1 MDLRPFIKTQ
11 QQLDRGLALIR
22 SGHLFYQP
30 FILADDV
37 EAGEGQ
43 NLHDEYK
50 DALSLHDMNVYAPNY
65 AVGDRRQP
73 PDLDWF
79 RKCNAEYRR
88 IYEHIADEICR
99 LSGQHIGELTVAEIG
114 CNTGLTL
121 FNLAMRGAKACY
133 GYDWNDM
140 APVFGW
146 LNGLLGTQVHFQQ
159 GNYSNLSHRFNEFDV
174 GEADIMVNT
183 VFTNHQCDPLQFLC
197 YLCDRARKGL
207 FLWALVDPGI
217 DEPCI
222 LYPAP
227 PDHHRIMPNDRP
239 FPLYFYNGVA
249 LSEPL
254 LRLALERLGFGEVT
268 HLPKLP
274 LAGGW
279 DRFQEGFRMYYA
291 KRTSEVRS
299 AYWTEPSAK
308 AQESRNIVNSAIRA
322 MRRRWRVLPD
332 GFASARGNQKAA
344 VVGNSSAVPGRP
356 SKLPVLPGRLR
367 SKTQV
372 FPVPEGSQAAICG
385 GDGSGRPECAFDS
398 DPNTFWISP
407 QRGIEVKDQAW
418 IGYVFAEPVS
428 VAVLRVVQSDRPGYR
443 QDLIRVEKSTND
455 GASWIPVTPDPVR
468 LVRSDATI
476 GLPEGPPA
484 RHWRIIAAADNS
496 SEPGEAWSVVEL
508 KFYTPSAAS
517 VAAE

>member
-1 MDLRPFIKTQ
+1 MDLRPFIKTPE
-11 QQLDRGLALIR
+11 QLEAGLALIR

-30 FILADDV
+30 FILAEDV
-37 EAGEGQ
+37 EVGEGQ

-50 DALSLHDMNVYAPNY
+50 DALSVNDLNVYAPRY
-65 AVGDRRQP
+65 DVGMRRQP
-73 PDLDWF
+73 AELSWF

-88 IYEHIADEICR
+88 IYDHIADRICE
-99 LSGQHIGELTVAEIG
+99 LSGRNIKKLTVGEIG

-121 FNLAMRGAKACY
+121 FNLAARGAKACY

-140 APVFGW
+140 SPVFDW
-146 LNGLLGTQVHFQQ
+146 LNGLLGTQVHFQK
-159 GNYSNLSHRFNEFDV
+159 GNYNNLVHRFNELNV
-174 GEADIMVNT
+174 GEVDVMVNT

-197 YLCDRARKGL
+197 YLCDRARKGV

-227 PDHHRIMPNDRP
+227 PDHHEIMPNDKP

-274 LAGGW
+274 LPGGW

-291 KRTSEVRS
+291 KRTSDARS
-299 AYWTEPSAK
+299 AYWTEPSA
-308 AQESRNIVNSAIRA
+308 Q
-322 MRRRWRVLPD
+322 MRKLREVADSTARRVRLPWRVLPD
-332 GFASARGNQKAA
+332 AFALGRGNRKTDAEKPPAA
-344 VVGNSSAVPGRP
+344 PGRP
-356 SKLPVLPGRLR
+356 SRLAALPGRLR
-367 SKTQV
+367 SKMLAV
-372 FPVPEGSQAAICG
+372 AVPEGSQAAICG
-385 GDGSGRPECAFDS
+385 GDGSGKPECAFDG
-398 DPNTFWISP
+398 DPNTFWISS

-418 IGYVFAEPVS
+418 VGYGFAEPVR
-428 VAVLRVVQSDRPGYR
+428 VAGLRVVQSDRPGYR
-443 QDLIRVEKSTND
+443 QDLIRIEKSTD
-455 GASWIPVTPDPVR
+455 EGANWTPATPDVVR
-468 LVRSDATI
+468 LIGSDALI
-476 GLPEGPPA
+476 ELPEGPPA
-484 RHWRIIAAADNS
+484 RLWRIVAAADNS

-508 KFYTPSAAS
+508 KFYTQSLAS